1 MGIVSNGPDGKPI
14 FIPFEEERDDTLE
27 NFYLYLKAK
36 GIHHISREELKEPVD
51 LTNDM
56 MVQIEVEWAN
66 FSRETGLA

>member
-1 MGIVSNGPDGKPI
+1 MVSNGLDGNPI
-14 FIPFEEERDDTLE
+14 FIPEEEERDDTLE

-36 GIHHISREELKEPVD
+36 GINHISREELKEDVD

-66 FSRETGLA
+66 FSRETGLV